1 MLLTR
6 ACYLPAALVALRQRN
21 ATKLVYIKLTLR
33 GDIKTMG
40 LYTEGSISLFAIG
53 YLRLSFDVYYKSLEA
68 NQACVTL
75 QNPFLVL
82 PRIPVLCSLY
92 RLYDTPLLTP
102 ALLRGN
108 PSVYG
113 ELLAWYR
120 LGGVRRGG
128 LIPLEIDR

>member
-1 MLLTR
+1 MTRVAHTSLLSTSR
-6 ACYLPAALVALRQRN
+6 SCCPSSEKCHKVGIREANFEGRYQN
-21 ATKLVYIKLTLR
+21 DGFFFGKKL
-33 GDIKTMG
+33 G

-68 NQACVTL
+68 NQACVAL
-75 QNPFLVL
+75 QNQFLVL

-92 RLYDTPLLTP
+92 RLYNTPLLTP

-113 ELLAWYR
+113 ELPA
-120 LGGVRRGG
+120 
-128 LIPLEIDR
+128 

>member
-21 ATKLVYIKLTLR
+21 ATRLVYVKLILG
-33 GDIKTMG
+33 GDIKMMGFFGKKLG

-68 NQACVTL
+68 NQACVAL
-75 QNPFLVL
+75 QNQFLVL

-92 RLYDTPLLTP
+92 RLYNTPLLTL

-113 ELLAWYR
+113 ELLA
-120 LGGVRRGG
+120 
-128 LIPLEIDR
+128 

>member
-1 MLLTR
+1 MTRVAHTSLLSTSR
-6 ACYLPAALVALRQRN
+6 SCCPSPEKCHKVGIREANFEGRYQN
-21 ATKLVYIKLTLR
+21 DGFFGKKL
-33 GDIKTMG
+33 G
-40 LYTEGSISLFAIG
+40 LYTEGSINLFAIG

-68 NQACVTL
+68 NQACVAL
-75 QNPFLVL
+75 QNQFLVL

-113 ELLAWYR
+113 ELLA
-120 LGGVRRGG
+120 
-128 LIPLEIDR
+128 

>member
-1 MLLTR
+1 
-6 ACYLPAALVALRQRN
+6 
-21 ATKLVYIKLTLR
+21 
-33 GDIKTMG
+33 MG

-113 ELLAWYR
+113 ELLA
-120 LGGVRRGG
+120 
-128 LIPLEIDR
+128 

>member
-6 ACYLPAALVALRQRN
+6 ACYLPAALVALHQRN
-21 ATKLVYIKLTLR
+21 ATRLVYVKLILG
-33 GDIKTMG
+33 GDIKTMGFFGKKLG
-40 LYTEGSISLFAIG
+40 LYTEGSISLLAIG

-68 NQACVTL
+68 NQACVAL
-75 QNPFLVL
+75 QNQFLVL

-113 ELLAWYR
+113 ELLA
-120 LGGVRRGG
+120 
-128 LIPLEIDR
+128 